1 MKNAA
6 NVSRGIH
13 RMDFSRIEQKVPET
27 LRCVVSEKIQKNES
41 YPPVYLMKIAIMQ
54 PYFLPYIGYWQLIQ
68 AVDKLVLLDDV
79 NYIIRGW
86 INRNRISVNGE
97 PYWMTLPL
105 VAASRNRLISDIDLL
120 PDDGW
125 KNRLIRKVEDSYK
138 AESSFPETM
147 QAFSELMECAQGNLS
162 VYLAASIKRICGL
175 LGLAAEIIPTSR
187 IFPKADMKG
196 QHRILDICTRLGA
209 DEYLNLPGGRNLY
222 DSELFAGRGIRLM
235 FLDAPHPGLGLKSG
249 SPTGEPL
256 SLLDTLMMNPLAV
269 TRAAVSKFQIQK

>member
-1 MKNAA
+1 
-6 NVSRGIH
+6 
-13 RMDFSRIEQKVPET
+13 
-27 LRCVVSEKIQKNES
+27 
-41 YPPVYLMKIAIMQ
+41 MQ

-162 VYLAASIKRICGL
+162 VYLAASTKRICGL

-187 IFPKADMKG
+187 IFPKA
-196 QHRILDICTRLGA
+196 LGP
-209 DEYLNLPGGRNLY
+209 LTNRFTHFCL
-222 DSELFAGRGIRLM
+222 LF
-235 FLDAPHPGLGLKSG
+235 LKM
-249 SPTGEPL
+249 PTP
-256 SLLDTLMMNPLAV
+256 N
-269 TRAAVSKFQIQK
+269 